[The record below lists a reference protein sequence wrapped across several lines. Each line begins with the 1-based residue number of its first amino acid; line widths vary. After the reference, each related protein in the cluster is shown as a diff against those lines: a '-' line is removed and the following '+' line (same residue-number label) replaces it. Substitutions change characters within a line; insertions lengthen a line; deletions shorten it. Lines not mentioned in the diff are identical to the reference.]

1 VQTLQTE
8 VDEGEVAKERYEEDN
23 FIRLSETRKD
33 RLNKRKRLEQQFR
46 NEFEVQ
52 KIFFFGK

>member
-1 VQTLQTE
+1 LQTE